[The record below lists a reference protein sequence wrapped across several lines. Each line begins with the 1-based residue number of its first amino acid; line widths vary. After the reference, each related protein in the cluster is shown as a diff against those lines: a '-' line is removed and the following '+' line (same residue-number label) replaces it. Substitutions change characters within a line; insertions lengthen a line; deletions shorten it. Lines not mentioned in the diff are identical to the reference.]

1 MESTNTLKAKDF
13 KWTKS
18 HLVTIASCMKL
29 EDQNERTSEESN
41 NSFEINSVCNKSS
54 DLEDDDVFIWDELR
68 RASEPVVLKRNSNAL
83 MLRSARVKPSKL
95 RSLSEDAPVLDSRRS
110 QLAKSKSI
118 SETQTSQSLTFSPRI
133 VKKINLTA
141 SLQDWLEKERQS
153 RKQPMAEERRESNDE
168 CLDHLENSE
177 EYYPSRRRSADTVG
191 NKLKI
196 DERRRPSAPPALT
209 GQTNVRRQKKV
220 QIKPRS
226 PCLNNDNKLDSI
238 YEFQIHTLIREEL
251 KTKLE
256 YVQFCAQSCRSWC
269 EEISEVIK
277 ERIQGLLNT
286 QCKVVCTIYIG
297 ALRDYGIHT
306 ASQATLGDKLDYHV
320 SAFYQNES
328 LFATVC
334 VLVVRYGNR

>member
-1 MESTNTLKAKDF
+1 MENTNSSKTKDF

-18 HLVTIASCMKL
+18 HLVTIGSCMKL
-29 EDQNERTSEESN
+29 EDQNERKSEESN
-41 NSFEINSVCNKSS
+41 SCLEINSVSNKSS
-54 DLEDDDVFIWDELR
+54 DLEDDDVFIWDQPR
-68 RASEPVVLKRNSNAL
+68 RASEPVVLKGNSNAL

-95 RSLSEDAPVLDSRRS
+95 RSLSEDVPVLDNRRS
-110 QLAKSKSI
+110 QLARSI

-141 SLQDWLEKERQS
+141 SLQDWLEKEKQTRE
-153 RKQPMAEERRESNDE
+153 QPMAEKRRESNDE

-177 EYYPSRRRSADTVG
+177 ENCPYRRRSADAVG

-209 GQTNVRRQKKV
+209 GQTNVCRQNNV
-220 QIKPRS
+220 RIKPRS

-256 YVQFCAQSCRSWC
+256 DVHFCAQSCRSWC

-286 QCKVVCTIYIG
+286 QSKVVCTIYIG

-334 VLVVRYGNR
+334 VLVVRYANR

>member
-1 MESTNTLKAKDF
+1 MENTNSLKTKDF

-29 EDQNERTSEESN
+29 EVQNERESEESN
-41 NSFEINSVCNKSS
+41 GCLEINSVSNKSS
-54 DLEDDDVFIWDELR
+54 DLEDDVFIWDQPR
-68 RASEPVVLKRNSNAL
+68 RASVPVVLKRNSNAL
-83 MLRSARVKPSKL
+83 MLRSACVKPSKL
-95 RSLSEDAPVLDSRRS
+95 RSLSEDVPVLDNRRS
-110 QLAKSKSI
+110 QLARSI
-118 SETQTSQSLTFSPRI
+118 SETQTTQSLTFSPRI

-141 SLQDWLEKERQS
+141 SLQDWLEKEKES
-153 RKQPMAEERRESNDE
+153 RKQPMAEKRRESNE
-168 CLDHLENSE
+168 CADDLENSK
-177 EYYPSRRRSADTVG
+177 EYYPYRRRSADTVG
-191 NKLKI
+191 NKSKI

-209 GQTNVRRQKKV
+209 GQTNVRRQNNV
-220 QIKPRS
+220 QIKRQS

-256 YVQFCAQSCRSWC
+256 YVHFCAQSCRSWC

-286 QCKVVCTIYIG
+286 PCKVVCTIYIG

-334 VLVVRYGNR
+334 VLVVRYGIR